1 MLHCDVVVLETRLR
15 KLNRMAKKPR
25 RTKTEKLAD
34 AKRAEILRLFDEI
47 RDKIEELEAI
57 LYEGH
62 TPGTLT
68 PVEV

>member
-1 MLHCDVVVLETRLR
+1 
-15 KLNRMAKKPR
+15 MAKKPR